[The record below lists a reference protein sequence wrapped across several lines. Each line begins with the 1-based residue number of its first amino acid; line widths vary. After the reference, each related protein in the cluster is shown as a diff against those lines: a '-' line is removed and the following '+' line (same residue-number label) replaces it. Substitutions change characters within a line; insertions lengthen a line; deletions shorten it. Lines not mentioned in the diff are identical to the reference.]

1 MGPNNFVAQ
10 LRYLPRR
17 MLTRDLLAVAN
28 FVFLLCTIKYVQ
40 VVFINVQYITAM

>member
-17 MLTRDLLAVAN
+17 MLTRHLLALAN
-28 FVFLLCTIKYVQ
+28 FVFYFMHNKVRSGG
-40 VVFINVQYITAM
+40 VH